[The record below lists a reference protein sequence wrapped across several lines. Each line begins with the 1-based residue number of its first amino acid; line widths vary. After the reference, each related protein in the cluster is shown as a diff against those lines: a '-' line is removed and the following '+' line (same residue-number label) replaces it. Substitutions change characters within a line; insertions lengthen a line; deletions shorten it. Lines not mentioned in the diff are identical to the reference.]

1 MAIWLFY
8 HHTESGP
15 DETALNLLPRAL
27 AQGWRVALRCG
38 PGDRAAWWDQRLW
51 LGPEDGFLPHG
62 IAGGPHDDRQPVLIG
77 PEVSGQGRQALVLTD
92 GTTATADEAAG
103 LERVWVL
110 FDGADPAAVDG
121 ARALWRQ
128 AQAGGQ
134 GLQYW
139 AETAGRWEKK
149 QERAAG

>member
-8 HHTESGP
+8 HHTESSAG
-15 DETALNLLPRAL
+15 ETALNLLPRAL

-38 PGDRAAWWDQRLW
+38 AGERAEWWDQRLW

-62 IAGGPHDDRQPVLIG
+62 IAGGDHDDRQPVLIG
-77 PEVSGQGRQALVLTD
+77 PQVSGEGRQALVLTD
-92 GTTATADEAAG
+92 GATATPEETAA
-103 LERVWVL
+103 LKRVWVL
-110 FDGADPAAVDG
+110 FDGADPAAVEG
-121 ARALWRQ
+121 ARSLWKA

-139 AETAGRWEKK
+139 AESAGRWEKK
-149 QERAAG
+149 QERPAA